1 MGALSN
7 LPNIGKIVEEQ
18 LNTVGITTEEELKK
32 IGSKG
37 AWLKIKGIDDSACIN
52 RLYGLQGAIEGI
64 KKSGL
69 SKETKMD
76 LKTFYEEHKK

>member
-18 LNTVGITTEEELKK
+18 LNTVGITTEDELKK

-64 KKSGL
+64 KKSAL

>member
-32 IGSKG
+32 
-37 AWLKIKGIDDSACIN
+37 
-52 RLYGLQGAIEGI
+52 
-64 KKSGL
+64 
-69 SKETKMD
+69 
-76 LKTFYEEHKK
+76 